1 MSASVAPELL
11 ELQSFVEST
20 VSGSLSSKSKKSVP
34 WLQIVILVVGTR
46 GDVQPFLAI
55 AKKLQMACLNCFRC
69 THVPTPLT
77 SYSLCSTPIGSS
89 RLV

>member
-55 AKKLQMACLNCFRC
+55 AKKLQD
-69 THVPTPLT
+69 HPEEVKD
-77 SYSLCSTPIGSS
+77 
-89 RLV
+89 